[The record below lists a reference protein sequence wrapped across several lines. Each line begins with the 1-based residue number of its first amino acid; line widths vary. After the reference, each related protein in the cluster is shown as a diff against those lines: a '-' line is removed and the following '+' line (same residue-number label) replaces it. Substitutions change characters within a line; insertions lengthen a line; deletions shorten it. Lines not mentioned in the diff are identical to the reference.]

1 MVCLLVATACASD
14 GGDTTP
20 ASSPA
25 ASSTTVLQESTDETT
40 TTEPPETTPSTAAST
55 TTEPSADDTPVT
67 TTAPESAP
75 LPSGDTVEVPF
86 FVIDASIPAGWTCA
100 SVSDLAG
107 FYVTFS
113 DEVGERTV
121 VEARTESVPLPDG
134 VVNTTC
140 AAGPYNGTTALVLR
154 RSTGRSSGRDLSR
167 NRTEIPVRERGGLG
181 SRHHRLRDDHPGG
194 GNSRAL
200 RRGKRRRPSP
210 AQSVTGR
217 GLPAAE
223 LTVVVSVL
231 VG

>member
-1 MVCLLVATACASD
+1 MVCLLFATACASD
-14 GGDTTP
+14 GGDKTP

-100 SVSDLAG
+100 SVSNLAG
-107 FYVTFS
+107 FNVTFS

-140 AAGPYNGTTALVLR
+140 AEGPYNGTTALFFAAVLDAPAVETYQAIELR
-154 RSTGRSSGRDLSR
+154 FPFVNGVGSDQDITVYEMITQAEATAGLYIEV
-167 NRTEIPVRERGGLG
+167 NAGGQVPL
-181 SRHHRLRDDHPGG
+181 
-194 GNSRAL
+194 N
-200 RRGKRRRPSP
+200 PSQVEDFP
-210 AQSVTGR
+210 PPS
-217 GLPAAE
+217 
-223 LTVVVSVL
+223 
-231 VG
+231 